1 MEKSIYAEYVQKFFP
16 QFISSVVERL
26 NGQNTNQLTYLYKQ
40 LLDVEFSADGR
51 WASILAE
58 YTRVAADVVALDS
71 ELPLKSRDAIETAS
85 GDIPKIGMK
94 VYLTEKQMKDI
105 DAMIALN
112 MPLQRVLTKILADAP
127 RCIEAVYERIEDIFL
142 SELSSGVGVS
152 EKNNGTG
159 IRIDMNYKAANQF
172 HAATTWTGNPTTA
185 LPLDDIQAV
194 FDKAMEDNNVITDV
208 YADDKWLKA
217 FYSNSQVRAQYAF
230 ISGVSVA
237 AGGAVP
243 VLGFDQAAQVL
254 KSKWDINLHR
264 VARKIKTELNGT
276 KNNHNPW
283 AEGVAAFTCDAKLG
297 KLVWT
302 NVAEATRPVKDVDY
316 QNADEFILVSKYSTN
331 DPLREFTSS
340 QAMAIPVLDN
350 VDRIYTLNQAAQG

>member
-16 QFISSVVERL
+16 QFITSVVERL
-26 NGQNTNQLTYLYKQ
+26 NGQNVTQLTYLYKQ

-58 YTRVAADVVALDS
+58 HTRVAADVVALDS
-71 ELPLKSRDAIETAS
+71 ELPLKSRDTLETAS

-105 DAMIALN
+105 DAMIAQGLPLN
-112 MPLQRVLTKILADAP
+112 QIIRKIMADTP
-127 RCIEAVYERIEDIFL
+127 RCIEGIYQRIEDIFL
-142 SELSSGVGVS
+142 SELSSGVGIS
-152 EKNNGTG
+152 ERNNGTG
-159 IRIDMNYKAANQF
+159 VRIDMNYKEANQF
-172 HAATTWTGNPTTA
+172 HAAITWTGNPDTA

-194 FDKAMEDNNVITDV
+194 FDKALEDQNVITDIW
-208 YADDKWLKA
+208 ADDKWLKGL
-217 FYSNSQVRAQYAF
+217 YQSQQVRAQFAF
-230 ISGVSVA
+230 NAGVSVA

-243 VLGFDQAAQVL
+243 ILGFDQAAQVL
-254 KSKWDINLHR
+254 KTKWNIELHR
-264 VARKIKTELNGT
+264 VAPRIKTEINGN
-276 KNNHNPW
+276 KRSHNPW
-283 AEGVAAFTCDAKLG
+283 AEGVAAFTCDARLG

-302 NVAEATRPVKDVDY
+302 TVAEATRPVADVTY
-316 QNADEFILVSKYSTN
+316 QNADDFILVSKYSTN
-331 DPLREFTSS
+331 DPIREFTSS